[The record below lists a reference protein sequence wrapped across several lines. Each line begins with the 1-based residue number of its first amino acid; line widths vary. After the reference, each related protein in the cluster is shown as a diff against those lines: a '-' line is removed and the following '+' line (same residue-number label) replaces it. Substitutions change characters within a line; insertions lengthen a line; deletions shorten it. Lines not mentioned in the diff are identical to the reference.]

1 MSGGRASVW
10 SAVALAPLSGHSEFR
25 IGNGLFSCIHFGM
38 DDWGNWHLNFRCKG
52 KTMKTKICLLGI
64 FVFLTLAIAAPR
76 TWVLK
81 TGEMVTGDYV
91 SSGTTTLVVKTDGTN
106 CFLNISDLS
115 TNELPYLA
123 QVQLAQRQARL
134 NAEVKQMQ
142 QAGMIEFTK
151 EILINCNT
159 EFLARLMNE
168 NNQSQS
174 MSKWGWMDADYVGP
188 SSTKFWIDANSPPI
202 TASFCVVDKDQD
214 KLDIYCLD
222 ASRASLSQTIAGLKH
237 GDRIRLIGVALPAG
251 GGMPAFEINKIEMI
265 ESAAEK
271 KAVEQRDATAP

>member
-1 MSGGRASVW
+1 
-10 SAVALAPLSGHSEFR
+10 
-25 IGNGLFSCIHFGM
+25 
-38 DDWGNWHLNFRCKG
+38 
-52 KTMKTKICLLGI
+52 MKTKICLLGI

-142 QAGMIEFTK
+142 QAGMIELTN
-151 EILINCNT
+151 EIL
-159 EFLARLMNE
+159 
-168 NNQSQS
+168 
-174 MSKWGWMDADYVGP
+174 
-188 SSTKFWIDANSPPI
+188 
-202 TASFCVVDKDQD
+202 
-214 KLDIYCLD
+214 
-222 ASRASLSQTIAGLKH
+222 
-237 GDRIRLIGVALPAG
+237 GVC
-251 GGMPAFEINKIEMI
+251 
-265 ESAAEK
+265 
-271 KAVEQRDATAP
+271 T

>member
-1 MSGGRASVW
+1 
-10 SAVALAPLSGHSEFR
+10 
-25 IGNGLFSCIHFGM
+25 
-38 DDWGNWHLNFRCKG
+38 
-52 KTMKTKICLLGI
+52 
-64 FVFLTLAIAAPR
+64 
-76 TWVLK
+76 
-81 TGEMVTGDYV
+81 
-91 SSGTTTLVVKTDGTN
+91 
-106 CFLNISDLS
+106 
-115 TNELPYLA
+115 
-123 QVQLAQRQARL
+123 
-134 NAEVKQMQ
+134 
-142 QAGMIEFTK
+142 
-151 EILINCNT
+151 
-159 EFLARLMNE
+159 
-168 NNQSQS
+168 